1 MNNFKG
7 IPKLK
12 IEDGNK
18 NIILLIIITYN
29 KSEELSQVKAL
40 PIFVRVFKHRGVFA
54 IYSSYL
60 FQLFFKT

>member
-29 KSEELSQVKAL
+29 KSEELSQEN
-40 PIFVRVFKHRGVFA
+40 
-54 IYSSYL
+54 YSHILSS
-60 FQLFFKT
+60 FSI